1 MEAINKFL
9 AHLGRPLVNFI
20 IHFHRLAEMINGTL
34 RWIFIEPFRGKPLR
48 YRAIL
53 AQSVRFGWDSVLI
66 VSVISFAIG
75 LILAMQAADQLKPFG
90 AEIFVANLV
99 SVSLTREL
107 GPMMTAI
114 IIAGRG
120 GSAIAA
126 EIGTMKVSEEIDA
139 LKTMGLNPLGFLVV
153 PRFLAMLLMLP
164 ALSLIADILGIFGAY
179 LFSMTA
185 LEINSV
191 RFINQVANALVLKDL
206 ITGFIKAFVFAGI
219 IASIGCYQGFIVKGG
234 AEGVG
239 KSTTNAVVIS
249 IFLII
254 AADVIFTAL
263 FYSTL

>member
-1 MEAINKFL
+1 MEMLSNFFAG
-9 AHLGRPLVNFI
+9 LGRPV
-20 IHFHRLAEMINGTL
+20 IHFLVHLGKTAKLGSETL
-34 RWIFIEPFRGKPLR
+34 KWIFVAPFKGKKLR
-48 YRAIL
+48 VKAVFVQ
-53 AQSVRFGWDSVLI
+53 ATRFGWDSILI
-66 VSVISFAIG
+66 VAVISFSIG

-90 AEIFVANLV
+90 AEIYVADLV

-126 EIGTMKVSEEIDA
+126 EIGTMKVAEELDA
-139 LKTMGLNPLGFLVV
+139 LKTMGLNPVNFLVV
-153 PRFLAMLLMLP
+153 PRVLAMIVMLP
-164 ALSLIADILGIFGAY
+164 ALSLISDIIGILGAY
-179 LFSMTA
+179 LFSLTA

-191 RFINQVANALVLKDL
+191 RFVNQVASALVLKDI
-206 ITGFIKAFVFAGI
+206 ITGLVKAGVFSII
-219 IASIGCYQGFIVKGG
+219 IALVGCYQGFIVQGG

-239 KSTTNAVVIS
+239 KSTTNSVVIS

-254 AADVIFTAL
+254 ASDVIFTAL

>member
-1 MEAINKFL
+1 MEAFNKFL
-9 AHLGRPLVNFI
+9 AHLGRPLVHFI
-20 IHFHRLAEMINGTL
+20 IHFRRLAVMINGTM
-34 RWIFIEPFRGKPLR
+34 RWTFIEPFRGKPLR

-66 VSVISFAIG
+66 VSVISFSIG

-90 AEIFVANLV
+90 AEIYVANLV

-126 EIGTMKVSEEIDA
+126 EIGTMKVAEEIDA

-164 ALSLIADILGIFGAY
+164 ALSLISDIIGIFGAY
-179 LFSMTA
+179 LFSLTA

-206 ITGFIKAFVFAGI
+206 VTGFIKTFVFAGI

-239 KSTTNAVVIS
+239 KSTTNSVVIS

-254 AADVIFTAL
+254 AADVVFTAL

>member
-1 MEAINKFL
+1 MEAINRFL
-9 AHLGRPLVNFI
+9 AHLGRPIVHFL
-20 IHFHRLAEMINGTL
+20 IHLYRLGAMVNGTL
-34 RWIFIEPFRGKPLR
+34 RWTFVEPFRGKPLR
-48 YRAIL
+48 YRAIV

-66 VSVISFAIG
+66 VSVISFSIG

-90 AEIFVANLV
+90 AEIYVANLV

-126 EIGTMKVSEEIDA
+126 EIGTMKVAEELDA
-139 LKTMGLNPLGFLVV
+139 LQTMGLNPLGFLVV
-153 PRFLAMLLMLP
+153 PRFLAMLIMLP
-164 ALSLIADILGIFGAY
+164 ALSLIADVVGIFGAY
-179 LFSMTA
+179 LFSLSA
-185 LEINSV
+185 LQINSV
-191 RFINQVANALVLKDL
+191 RFLDQVANALVLKDV
-206 ITGFIKAFVFAGI
+206 ITGFIKAIVFAGI

-239 KSTTNAVVIS
+239 KSTTNSVVIS